1 MRFRV
6 SESSSI
12 ILWDI
17 DGTLLKISNVK
28 TDKHLKAINNVLNV
42 YYSGISDS
50 SGMTD
55 LEIIREIANKNSRE
69 LSTKEINSI
78 FENLDELTVEEMYYS
93 PLGENINISHTLQ
106 VIKSLGLTNGILTG
120 NSPKRAISKIDSA
133 GLYTYFDFNFA
144 YFGDA
149 ALDRINLVENCTE
162 SLNKYNLRKIIIVG
176 DSPRDIQAAKK
187 FGLDIVAIATGK
199 HSYQDLLTFNP
210 NLLLHDLKIDFDI
223 FIDYLEDFVI

>member
-1 MRFRV
+1 
-6 SESSSI
+6 
-12 ILWDI
+12 
-17 DGTLLKISNVK
+17 
-28 TDKHLKAINNVLNV
+28 
-42 YYSGISDS
+42 
-50 SGMTD
+50 
-55 LEIIREIANKNSRE
+55 
-69 LSTKEINSI
+69 
-78 FENLDELTVEEMYYS
+78 MYYS

-133 GLYTYFDFNFA
+133 GLHTYFDFNFA

-162 SLNKYNLRKIIIVG
+162 SLSKYNLRKIIIVG

-187 FGLDIVAIATGK
+187 LGLNIVAIATGK
-199 HSYQDLLTFNP
+199 HSYQDLLTFKP

-223 FIDYLEDFVI
+223 FIDYLEDFAI

>member
-6 SESSSI
+6 SKSSSI

-17 DGTLLKISNVK
+17 DGTLLKISDVK
-28 TDKHLKAINNVLNV
+28 IDKHLKAINKVLNV

-55 LEIIREIANKNSRE
+55 LEIIRAIANKNSRE
-69 LSTKEINSI
+69 LSTKEIDSI

-133 GLYTYFDFNFA
+133 GLHTYFDFNFA

-176 DSPRDIQAAKK
+176 DSPRDIQAAKN

-199 HSYQDLLTFNP
+199 HSYQELLTFNP

-223 FIDYLEDFVI
+223 FIDYLEDFAI

>member
-6 SESSSI
+6 SKSSSL

-28 TDKHLKAINNVLNV
+28 VDKHVRAINNVLNV

-55 LEIIREIANKNSRE
+55 LEIILEIANKNSRR
-69 LSTKEINSI
+69 LSTKEIDSI
-78 FENLDELTVEEMYYS
+78 FENLDELTAEEMYYS

-120 NSPKRAISKIDSA
+120 NSPKRAMSKIDSA
-133 GLYTYFDFNFA
+133 GLYAYFDFNFV

-149 ALDRINLVENCTE
+149 ALDRIDLVENCTE
-162 SLNKYNLRKIIIVG
+162 SLNKYNSRKIIIVG

-187 FGLDIVAIATGK
+187 FGLDIVAVATGK

-210 NLLLHDLKIDFDI
+210 SLLLHDLKIDFDI
-223 FIDYLEDFVI
+223 FIDYLENFAI

>member
-1 MRFRV
+1 V
-6 SESSSI
+6 SKSSSI

-17 DGTLLKISNVK
+17 DGTLLKISNVNI
-28 TDKHLKAINNVLNV
+28 DKHLKAINNVLNV

-55 LEIIREIANKNSRE
+55 LEIIRAIANKNSRE
-69 LSTKEINSI
+69 LSTKEIDSI

-133 GLYTYFDFNFA
+133 GLHTYFDFNFA

-176 DSPRDIQAAKK
+176 DSPRDIQAAKN

-199 HSYQDLLTFNP
+199 HSYQELLTFNP
-210 NLLLHDLKIDFDI
+210 NLLLHDLEIDFDI
-223 FIDYLEDFVI
+223 FINYLENFAI